1 MSGQLSGTTSLT
13 QSSPSVRVQSVVYR
27 LSSEAMERTLTYLDN
42 AARLAMDKGIVRE
55 VMVAYGDCSPEPTID
70 GEILKAWQQRF
81 SHLRTIEYTF
91 FDANLGSAA
100 GHNHLLEGAS
110 SDLVMILNPDVLA
123 SPTLF
128 VELNHALSRPGVGLV
143 EAKQI
148 PIEHPKD
155 FDPETGETS
164 WASTACAM
172 GPLRVF
178 REVNGFD
185 SDSFFL
191 YGDDVDF
198 SWRVRLAG
206 YKVVHQSSAVI
217 FHDKR
222 LSHEGR
228 WMSSPAER
236 YYSAEATLLL
246 TYKWSRNDMTETYL
260 RIFNSRQDPVQE
272 QVAAAFEKRRQDGKL
287 PVQLDPEHKI
297 GQFIDGAYAQHRY
310 PAR

>member
-1 MSGQLSGTTSLT
+1 MNSQPSEMTFSQ

-27 LSSEAMERTLTYLDN
+27 LTPDAMERTLTYLDN
-42 AARLAMDKGIVRE
+42 AARLALRE
-55 VMVAYGDCSPEPTID
+55 GATREIMVAYGDCSPEPTID
-70 GEILKAWQQRF
+70 EAILKSWQSQF
-81 SHLRTIEYTF
+81 KNLRTIEYTF
-91 FDANLGSAA
+91 FGANLGSAA
-100 GHNHLLEGAS
+100 GHNRLLEGAD

-128 VELNHALSRPGVGLV
+128 IELNHALSRPGVGLA

-155 FDPETGETS
+155 YDPETGETS
-164 WASTACAM
+164 WASTACAI
-172 GPLRVF
+172 GPLQVF
-178 REVNGFD
+178 REINGFD
-185 SDSFFL
+185 SKSFFL

-206 YKVVHQSSAVI
+206 YKVIHQSSAVI

-228 WMSSPAER
+228 WISSPAER

-246 TYKWSRNDMTETYL
+246 TYKWSRTDMTESYL
-260 RIFNSRQDPVQE
+260 RIFNSRKDPVQE
-272 QVAAAFEKRRQDGKL
+272 QVAAAFEKRRQEGRL
-287 PVQLDPEHKI
+287 PMQLDPEHKI
-297 GQFIDGAYAQHRY
+297 GQFIDGAYAQHRF

>member
-1 MSGQLSGTTSLT
+1 MNSHSSEMPAPR
-13 QSSPSVRVQSVVYR
+13 SSPSIRVQSVVYR
-27 LSSEAMERTLTYLDN
+27 LASEAMERTLTYLDN
-42 AARLAMDKGIVRE
+42 AARIAMKNGIVRE

-70 GEILKAWQQRF
+70 EAMLRTWQDRF
-81 SHLRTIEYTF
+81 KHLRTIEYTF

-100 GHNHLLEGAS
+100 GHNRLLDGAD

-128 VELNHALSRPGVGLV
+128 IELDQALNRPGVGLV
-143 EAKQI
+143 EARQI

-172 GPLRVF
+172 GSLQVF

-185 SDSFFL
+185 ADSFFL

-206 YKVVHQSSAVI
+206 YKVVHQSSAFV

-222 LSHEGR
+222 LSHEGH
-228 WMSSPAER
+228 WISSPAER

-246 TYKWSRNDMTETYL
+246 TYKWSRSDLTESYL
-260 RIFNSRQDPVQE
+260 RIFNSRDDSVQNE
-272 QVAAAFEKRRQDGKL
+272 VAAAFEKRREAGKL
-287 PVQLDPEHKI
+287 PVRLDPDHKI
-297 GQFIDGAYAQHRY
+297 GQFVEGAYAQHRF

>member
-1 MSGQLSGTTSLT
+1 MRDGIASD
-13 QSSPSVRVQSVVYR
+13 VV
-27 LSSEAMERTLTYLDN
+27 
-42 AARLAMDKGIVRE
+42 
-55 VMVAYGDCSPEPTID
+55 VAYGDCSPEPTID
-70 GEILKAWQQRF
+70 ESVLNIWQTRF
-81 SHLRTIEYTF
+81 RHLRKINYKF
-91 FDANLGSAA
+91 FNANLGSAA
-100 GHNHLLEGAS
+100 GHNRLLEEAD

-128 VELNHALSRPGVGLV
+128 AELDRALKRPGVGLV
-143 EAKQI
+143 EARQI

-155 FDPETGETS
+155 YDQTTGETS

-178 REVNGFD
+178 RQLNGFD
-185 SDSFFL
+185 ADSFFL

-206 YKVVHQSSAVI
+206 YKVVHQSSAVV

-222 LSHEGR
+222 LSNDGH
-228 WMSSPAER
+228 WISSNAER

-246 TYKWSRNDMTETYL
+246 TYKWSRSDLTENYL
-260 RIFNSRQDPVQE
+260 RIFQSRKDTVQE
-272 QVAAAFEKRRQDGKL
+272 QVAAAFEERRKNGKL
-287 PVQLDPEHKI
+287 PMQLDPEHKI
-297 GQFIDGAYAQHRY
+297 GQFIEGAYAQHRF